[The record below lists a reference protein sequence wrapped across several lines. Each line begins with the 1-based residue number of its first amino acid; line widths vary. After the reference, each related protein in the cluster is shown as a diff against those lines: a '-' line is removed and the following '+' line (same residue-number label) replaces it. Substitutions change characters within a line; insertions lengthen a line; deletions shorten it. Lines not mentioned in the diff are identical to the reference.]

1 MDNSDLQAISKMM
14 HEVMQEELKPVKT
27 QISGL
32 ETRMDKLETDVT
44 DITGLKSEV
53 SGLKLQAN
61 ENTKILKSLEEASRV
76 HKVDID
82 NLTNQ
87 VASLLE
93 DVKEI
98 KTCMNDV
105 EIITSQNWND
115 IAKLKAV
122 KYI

>member
-61 ENTKILKSLEEASRV
+61 ENTKILKSLE
-76 HKVDID
+76 
-82 NLTNQ
+82 
-87 VASLLE
+87 
-93 DVKEI
+93 KEQA
-98 KTCMNDV
+98 
-105 EIITSQNWND
+105 E
-115 IAKLKAV
+115 
-122 KYI
+122 YIRLI